1 MHITMGN
8 RMTKIKRKKP
18 FAANNE
24 SRKALELDGWTVGIV
39 EQTIPR
45 TFIKRDFLGFADM
58 IAVSPSRGIMAVQ
71 VTGGGNG
78 STRAIK
84 TRQEPRSAIWL
95 ASGGRIQVHDWVKRA
110 GKKDR
115 ECRVLEITN
124 AQAIMESNGSL

>member
-1 MHITMGN
+1 
-8 RMTKIKRKKP
+8 MTTSSKPKRKKP

-24 SRKALELDGWTVGIV
+24 SRKALEADGWTVSV
-39 EQTIPR
+39 TEQTIPR
-45 TFIKRDFLGFADM
+45 CFIKRDTYGFADLLCC
-58 IAVSPSRGIMAVQ
+58 SPSRGIMLVQ
-71 VTGGGNG
+71 ATGGGNG

-84 TRQEPRSAIWL
+84 VRQEPRSAIWL

-124 AQAIMESNGSL
+124 AQAIQESNGSL